1 MSCKKFIAE
10 SFALGTAIRLLH
22 LSSKS
27 YAEHVALGEFYGGQA
42 DLIDQYAEVY
52 MGLEKHVANWPDAAL
67 PKGPAIQLLEDYLL
81 NIESE
86 LVAEGQYESL
96 KNILAEI
103 ETLTARTLYKLR
115 NLK

>member
-10 SFALGTAIRLLH
+10 SFALGTAVRLLH

-27 YAEHVALGEFYGGQA
+27 YAEHEALGAFYDGQA

-52 MGLEKHVANWPDAAL
+52 MGLESHVAEWPTVTL
-67 PKGPAIQLLEDYLL
+67 PKGRPTQLLEDYLL
-81 NIESE
+81 VLS
-86 LVAEGQYESL
+86 AEKTEYESL
-96 KNILAEI
+96 KDILAEI